1 MRNVTVYH
9 LLCPYSIDEAM
20 MDILEEKQIE
30 FDNFANESVVA
41 GAFDNLMDKEWI
53 QRVIEE
59 ESRKQANQGCKEQ

>member
-1 MRNVTVYH
+1 
-9 LLCPYSIDEAM
+9 

-30 FDNFANESVVA
+30 FDNFADESVVA

-59 ESRKQANQGCKEQ
+59 ESRKQANQIF